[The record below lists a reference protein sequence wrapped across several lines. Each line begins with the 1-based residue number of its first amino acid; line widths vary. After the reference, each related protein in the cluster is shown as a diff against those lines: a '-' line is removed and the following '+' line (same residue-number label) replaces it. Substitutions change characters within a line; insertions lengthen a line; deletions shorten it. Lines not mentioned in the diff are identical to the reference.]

1 MLVIMYG
8 MKIEIRFH
16 GRGGQGA
23 VTAAELL
30 TKAAIKEGKYAQ
42 GFAAFGP
49 ERRGAPVLAFTR
61 ISDEPIELRSQI
73 YEPDVVVVLDPSL
86 VFTKAV
92 TQGLKANGV
101 LVLNTGRQIN
111 EILQAFSGY
120 KLAVVNATEI
130 ALKHIGVA
138 ITNTAMLG
146 ALIKATNVVRLESIL
161 DEVGARFGKSNID
174 TVIETYEKT
183 EVLEWAQLSQVG
195 KK

>member
-1 MLVIMYG
+1 MRV
-8 MKIEIRFH
+8 EIRFH

-61 ISDEPIELRSQI
+61 ISDVPIEIRSQI

-86 VFTKAV
+86 VFSKAV
-92 TQGLKANGV
+92 LHGLKMGGT
-101 LVLNTGRQIN
+101 LVLNTSKRAN
-111 EILQAFSGY
+111 EILQIFSEY
-120 KLAVVNATEI
+120 KLAIVNATEI
-130 ALKHIGVA
+130 ALKHIGSA

-146 ALIKATNVVRLESIL
+146 ALVKATNVVNLESIL
-161 DEVGARFGKSNID
+161 NEVEARFGKSNVD

-183 EVLEWAQLSQVG
+183 EVFEWARISQVG
-195 KK
+195 KM